1 MAPSFGAM
9 EIAGHAPEEARAE
22 ESEAEPF
29 TGEAES
35 SEIISL
41 DAVSFIPQNAVA
53 DLLRVQHGLNN
64 GSINLWGALVRV
76 ANKWLIV
83 TCRTGDNTNYIYLL
97 TKPGDTR
104 GKTIPA
110 KRLAGD
116 LTAVVVNIETKPRA
130 RDNLRI
136 YAQPTGLE
144 GNTITFKVCANGVAG
159 RASHL
164 TIDTFLEMYPRLY
177 HPLQTPVITTMAGAP
192 LVTLDGANFPFAL
205 AFSRRAQLVVGGDQG
220 GTLINSAAFAEAA
233 VASNTVA
240 QPGSEEGLL
249 EAFERTMQPCGSPTL
264 STFDS
269 VAPIETTNEDFGK
282 LLAGIYG
289 LPQPDDTSD
298 SSLARTGAGEPE
310 ETQRHAGRQEDARGG
325 QPRPPRGTT
334 FVGRGGSPPPHGR
347 SLFDLGS
354 PPRRG
359 GEEPAPQRQRTQ
371 PQHRLAPSEWQP
383 MPGDDTYKLQH
394 GTARYVPAV
403 WRDAVGDGE
412 GFLQQRARLRL
423 LRSRHRQLARQ
434 RRAALQDIWFRDG
447 APRRGRPRRTRVAA
461 ARFT

>member
-41 DAVSFIPQNAVA
+41 DAVSFIPRNAVA
-53 DLLRVQHGLNN
+53 DLLQVQHGLNN
-64 GSINLWGALVRV
+64 GSINLRGALVRV

-83 TCRTGDNTNYIYLL
+83 TRRTGNNTNYIYSL

-136 YAQPTGLE
+136 YAQPTGFK
-144 GNTITFKVCANGVAG
+144 GNMITFKVCAYEVAG

-192 LVTLDGANFPFAL
+192 PITLDGANFPVAL
-205 AFSRRAQLVVGGDQG
+205 AFSWRAQLVVGGDQG
-220 GTLINSAAFAEAA
+220 GTLINSAGFAEAA
-233 VASNTVA
+233 VAANTVA
-240 QPGSEEGLL
+240 QHGFEEGLL
-249 EAFERTMQPCGSPTL
+249 EAF
-264 STFDS
+264 
-269 VAPIETTNEDFGK
+269 
-282 LLAGIYG
+282 
-289 LPQPDDTSD
+289 
-298 SSLARTGAGEPE
+298 
-310 ETQRHAGRQEDARGG
+310 
-325 QPRPPRGTT
+325 
-334 FVGRGGSPPPHGR
+334 
-347 SLFDLGS
+347 
-354 PPRRG
+354 
-359 GEEPAPQRQRTQ
+359 
-371 PQHRLAPSEWQP
+371 
-383 MPGDDTYKLQH
+383 
-394 GTARYVPAV
+394 
-403 WRDAVGDGE
+403 
-412 GFLQQRARLRL
+412 
-423 LRSRHRQLARQ
+423 
-434 RRAALQDIWFRDG
+434 
-447 APRRGRPRRTRVAA
+447 
-461 ARFT
+461 